1 MQTSIEQRGWARQAS
16 GERNG
21 RFHGRRRWSA
31 KREEKKIPSLL
42 YLLQFVWLTNLHDLS
57 LSATSLS
64 ERTYA
69 IRDMSVLIPVKSVG
83 HVTTMIRWSPPL
95 ARNKHR
101 IPHHGGSSTATQIDS
116 PDKPSSPYVGQTPS
130 PSPYDV

>member
-21 RFHGRRRWSA
+21 RFDGRRRWSA

-42 YLLQFVWLTNLHDLS
+42 YLLQYLS
-57 LSATSLS
+57 LSATSLR

-69 IRDMSVLIPVKSVG
+69 IGDMSVLIPVKSVG
-83 HVTTMIRWSPPL
+83 HVTTMTKWSPPL

-101 IPHHGGSSTATQIDS
+101 ILHHEGFSTAT
-116 PDKPSSPYVGQTPS
+116 
-130 PSPYDV
+130 